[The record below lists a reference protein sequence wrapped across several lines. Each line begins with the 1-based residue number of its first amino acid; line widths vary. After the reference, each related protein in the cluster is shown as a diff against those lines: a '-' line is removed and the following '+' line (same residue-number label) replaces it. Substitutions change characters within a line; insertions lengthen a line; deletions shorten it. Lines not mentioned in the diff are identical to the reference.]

1 METRDLIRA
10 KLGEF
15 DLEVSE
21 ADLDELV
28 PAYEALLRQQ
38 KIVEGMLE
46 SRPMTAGM
54 SMPLSEPIL
63 VHNIARYR

>member
-1 METRDLIRA
+1 METRDVIRA
-10 KLGEF
+10 KLAEF

-28 PAYEALLRQQ
+28 PAYENLLRQN

-46 SRPMTAGM
+46 SRPMTKGM